1 MESRGV
7 YAGLPDVDLWDRDL
21 LAVEPHPRPT
31 HSASWVGFFH
41 KSVLIRQFSY
51 A

>member
-1 MESRGV
+1 MTPDFTLIWPLNCLKDGV
-7 YAGLPDVDLWDRDL
+7 HLS
-21 LAVEPHPRPT
+21 HPSDS
-31 HSASWVGFFH
+31 SASWVGFFH